1 LYIKTLHPFG
11 CKTPIICA
19 FSVLSRKESR
29 LTMSYQ
35 YRRIRDL
42 REDEDLKQAYVAVKL
57 HISQQT
63 YQRYES
69 GEREI
74 PVHLLI
80 ELAELYDVSTDYLLG
95 RTDHKHIL

>member
-29 LTMSYQ
+29 LTMMHQ